1 MAVWRPY
8 VEFVRWSRLPLR
20 SGYPSEQATPHL
32 SLLGGP
38 ALVCQGQCTGAIGA
52 RMPSGEGLPASNG
65 FACTPPP
72 PVAPA
77 VCHRPT
83 QRNTVYVG
91 VARAMC
97 LRNSTLAF
105 FKVLVIYTATS
116 IRSHSR
122 ELPHTNMNK
131 GLLVH
136 KNACDLYCHKRENS

>member
-83 QRNTVYVG
+83 QRNTVYVC
-91 VARAMC
+91 VARAMR
-97 LRNSTLAF
+97 LRNASLA
-105 FKVLVIYTATS
+105 
-116 IRSHSR
+116 H
-122 ELPHTNMNK
+122 
-131 GLLVH
+131 
-136 KNACDLYCHKRENS
+136 